1 MVAMSVFKNAS
12 TNKDIGI
19 DTNYTKV
26 VVIKKAQ
33 AGTAT
38 CLAFR

>member
-19 DTNYTKV
+19 DTHY
-26 VVIKKAQ
+26 IKIVLLKMAQ
-33 AGTAT
+33 ADTQVG
-38 CLAFR
+38 LAFR